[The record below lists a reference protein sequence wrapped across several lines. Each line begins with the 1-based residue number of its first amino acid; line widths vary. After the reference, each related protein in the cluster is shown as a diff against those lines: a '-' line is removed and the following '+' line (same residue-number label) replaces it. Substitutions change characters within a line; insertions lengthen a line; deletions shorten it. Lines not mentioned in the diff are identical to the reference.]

1 MNDVTDVHYPFD
13 RLAAW
18 QAGDDYASVELI
30 RGLSSPN
37 LVVRVLTRE
46 ILKESDLK
54 TLLVVPRRI

>member
-46 ILKESDLK
+46 IL
-54 TLLVVPRRI
+54 